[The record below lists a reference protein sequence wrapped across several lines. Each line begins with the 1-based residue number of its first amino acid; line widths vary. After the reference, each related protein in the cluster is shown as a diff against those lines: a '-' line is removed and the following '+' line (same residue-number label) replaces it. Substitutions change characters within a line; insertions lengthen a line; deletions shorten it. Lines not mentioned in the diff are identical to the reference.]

1 MMIRIIKKH
10 ELQSSRWIGGTTTE
24 LFIFPKS
31 ASYKQMDF
39 DFRMS
44 TATIEV
50 DNSIFSSLK
59 GVQRTLMVLAG
70 TLELIHKNQHAIILK
85 PFQQDTFM
93 GDWETISRGQAVD
106 FNLMV
111 RDPELSGNVQG
122 ISIEQNGSITLDAE
136 KHGFIY
142 FCEGDAVLNE
152 KTKLSIGDSVYFDSL
167 TPITILAKSNV
178 KIVHVSVL

>member
-1 MMIRIIKKH
+1 MIRIIKKH
-10 ELQSSRWIGGTTTE
+10 ELQSSPWTGGTTTE

-50 DNSIFSSLK
+50 DHSIFTSLK

-70 TLELIHKNQHAIILK
+70 TLELIHKNQNAIVLN
-85 PFQQDTFM
+85 PFQKDTFM
-93 GDWETISRGQAVD
+93 GDWETMSRGRAVD

-111 RDPELSGNVQG
+111 RDPELSGNVQE
-122 ISIEQNGSITLDAE
+122 ISIEQNSLITLDAE

-152 KTKLSIGDSVYFDSL
+152 ETKLSVGDSVYFDSL
-167 TPITILAKSNV
+167 TPITVLAQSSV
-178 KIVHVSVL
+178 KIVYASVR